1 MHATST
7 DSDVTF
13 AIDHFHKKAAR
24 PSVSIPPSDKS
35 LDPIMNM
42 YLTNYSS
49 SRNSF
54 TMKMSNWPNITAFVH
69 TARQIASGEYS
80 RSPSPF
86 SRNYPIEGEVKDRW
100 EFNPNQTQ
108 NTPMASTAYKLNRPS
123 LTSMEPKKVEL
134 KTVQKKPTGKLK
146 LPNMAN

>member
-1 MHATST
+1 MYATTT
-7 DSDVTF
+7 DSNDTF
-13 AIDHFHKKAAR
+13 DREHFILKKTA
-24 PSVSIPPSDKS
+24 PVSITLSNTS
-35 LDPIMNM
+35 IDPAINM

-49 SRNSF
+49 SVNSF
-54 TMKMSNWPNITAFVH
+54 ANYTSRPNITAFVH